1 MIELKAHSSDYISQF
16 APATETFCCDFS
28 ASAQMKEF
36 ETRISLPLCIAAE
49 PTAPPGRESPA
60 GAVLDGLVPRPGLL
74 LLVSPTWKRRKHQ
87 SAWSILNK
95 GQMGNAAQKSVI
107 GSETKQDMGLRMREI
122 YRIWFPYL

>member
-16 APATETFCCDFS
+16 APATETSCCDFS

-60 GAVLDGLVPRPGLL
+60 GAVLDGPQTRAPTPGQPHMEEKETPECLEYTEQRANGKC
-74 LLVSPTWKRRKHQ
+74 S
-87 SAWSILNK
+87 
-95 GQMGNAAQKSVI
+95 
-107 GSETKQDMGLRMREI
+107 SEVCNRE
-122 YRIWFPYL
+122 RD